1 MTGALDTVAFW
12 SETDLSFIP
21 GITCRRVE
29 LNELEKL
36 GLDFGVKL
44 LETFLKKALP
54 LPIP

>member
-1 MTGALDTVAFW
+1 VH
-12 SETDLSFIP
+12 
-21 GITCRRVE
+21 